1 MHADAPGEFDI
12 IARYF
17 TRHSTRRDVLLGV
30 GDDAAL
36 LQVPANRHL
45 VAAMDTLVEGV
56 HFPAGTAAV
65 HIGYRAL
72 AVNLSDLAA
81 MGAEPSWAL
90 LSLSLPQAEAGW
102 LQGFADGFFGLAARH
117 NVALVGGDTVH
128 GPLVITVQ
136 ILGVVENDRVLTRSG
151 ARAGDFIYVSGIPGE
166 AAAGLNVIQ
175 ARNADDSDA
184 AEKLRMRFERP
195 EPRVELG
202 RVLRPL
208 ATAAMDV
215 SDGLL
220 TDLGK
225 LCRASECEAVL
236 DIDSLPSSVLMQTLF
251 EEETIEQFAL
261 AGGDDYELLFT
272 LAPERVAEFERVV
285 SPVAACTCIGKIVRG
300 NHAAGTV
307 TCLRNG
313 RPVVVNAPGYDHFA
327 RKHE

>member
-1 MHADAPGEFDI
+1 MHADTPGEFDI

-17 TRHSTRRDVLLGV
+17 TRHSARRDVLLGV

-36 LQVPANRHL
+36 LQVPADRRL

-56 HFPAGTAAV
+56 HFPAATAAD

-90 LSLSLPQAEAGW
+90 LSLSLPNAEPAW

-117 NVALVGGDTVH
+117 GVELVGGDTVR
-128 GPLVITVQ
+128 GPLVVTVQ
-136 ILGVVENDRVLTRSG
+136 VLGVVESNGILKRSG
-151 ARAGDFIYVSGIPGE
+151 AQPGDLVYVSGIPGE

-175 ARNADDSDA
+175 TGKAGSDA
-184 AEKLRMRFERP
+184 AMQLRQRFERP

-202 RVLRPL
+202 RALRTL

-225 LCRASECEAVL
+225 LCRASGCEATLNL
-236 DIDSLPSSVLMQTLF
+236 DLLPASLLMRTLYDA
-251 EEETIEQFAL
+251 EATERFAL

-272 LAPERVAEFERVV
+272 LAPERVAEFEHVV
-285 SPVAACTCIGKIVRG
+285 SPLALCTCIGKIARG
-300 NHAAGTV
+300 GQAPGTV

-313 RPVVVNAPGYDHFA
+313 QTVAVNAPGFDHFA
-327 RKHE
+327 RQ